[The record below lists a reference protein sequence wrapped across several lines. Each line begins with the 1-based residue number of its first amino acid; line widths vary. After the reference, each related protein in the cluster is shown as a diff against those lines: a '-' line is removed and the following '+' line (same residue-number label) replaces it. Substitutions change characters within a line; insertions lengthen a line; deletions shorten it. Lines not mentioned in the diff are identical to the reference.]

1 MSSSTK
7 SRASGKTINQQKCN
21 LGNKYQSSCCYYC
34 PHAHINIDLKL
45 KIITCTGIWFGAREK
60 QHTKETAFSFVP
72 AVPAVLFSE
81 CRHAWQP
88 SENGAGWVVKQILAG
103 AGTSASRLEVFKPL
117 SIWLLFS
124 DAAMFPRLNC
134 GFECNFSFYWQK
146 WAVLIRL
153 CFLVGLN
160 WSFCSVF
167 LQEATTN
174 ASEDIEEAS
183 ASQQTDVP
191 TQEVSEAESP
201 EGEEATAGEVQYCF
215 IFIY

>member
-1 MSSSTK
+1 M
-7 SRASGKTINQQKCN
+7 
-21 LGNKYQSSCCYYC
+21 
-34 PHAHINIDLKL
+34 
-45 KIITCTGIWFGAREK
+45 
-60 QHTKETAFSFVP
+60 QHTNETAFSFVP

-88 SENGAGWVVKQILAG
+88 SENGTGWVLKQILAG

-124 DAAMFPRLNC
+124 DAAMLPRLNC

-146 WAVLIRL
+146 WAVLICL

-174 ASEDIEEAS
+174 ASEVIEEAS

>member
-1 MSSSTK
+1 
-7 SRASGKTINQQKCN
+7 
-21 LGNKYQSSCCYYC
+21 
-34 PHAHINIDLKL
+34 
-45 KIITCTGIWFGAREK
+45 
-60 QHTKETAFSFVP
+60 
-72 AVPAVLFSE
+72 
-81 CRHAWQP
+81 
-88 SENGAGWVVKQILAG
+88 
-103 AGTSASRLEVFKPL
+103 
-117 SIWLLFS
+117 
-124 DAAMFPRLNC
+124 MFPRLNC

-174 ASEDIEEAS
+174 TSEDIEEAS

-215 IFIY
+215 IFIYSLIRVQNLWLLLLCIPEVPAYFDISTTITKYLNNSVKLRTKSVKTWLVMSGAERPLLTSCRCPSWLNPPPLTWQLWKPVTS

>member
-1 MSSSTK
+1 MQLGKQISVLLLLLLPACTHQHRPKTKDYHLHSYLIVCTRKATHKRNCIQFCPSSP
-7 SRASGKTINQQKCN
+7 
-21 LGNKYQSSCCYYC
+21 SCPLQRMC
-34 PHAHINIDLKL
+34 
-45 KIITCTGIWFGAREK
+45 
-60 QHTKETAFSFVP
+60 
-72 AVPAVLFSE
+72 
-81 CRHAWQP
+81 HAWQP

-174 ASEDIEEAS
+174 TSEDIEEAS
-183 ASQQTDVP
+183 VSQQTDVP